1 MSVKKRLIINFLF
14 LATMQGLNLVLP
26 LITIPYLL
34 RVVGPSKYGIINI
47 AQSFIQYFILF
58 TDYGFNLVA
67 TRDISL
73 AKDNR
78 KQLSVIFSSVM
89 FVRIL
94 LLSFSLLI
102 LIFLVLFI
110 PKFGK
115 ESVVYYL
122 TFGMVI
128 GNALFPI
135 WFFQGIDHMKVISI
149 LNIISKAI
157 FTFGIFFF
165 VKGSSDYLN
174 VVILNSFGYLSI
186 GLIGLYL
193 VIFRYKVK
201 LIRPSKEQIVHQLKA
216 GWDIFISN
224 LVTSLYTA
232 SNIFI
237 LSFFANNKIVGYYA
251 SAEKIVKAISSIIAP
266 IIQTVY
272 PFLSRSLQESKEKAI
287 LVINKIFILITVIM
301 GLLSLIVGLFAT
313 QIVDILGSKYTEA
326 VPLIQILAILPLI
339 LGWANV
345 FGILTMIN
353 FDYKRQ
359 LSRIYIFS
367 SILSIVLMAFLIP
380 EFKQYG
386 TAWNTVLTEG
396 CATFLMFLFLSK
408 KKIHI
413 WKWKKNSHRESNI

>member
-1 MSVKKRLIINFLF
+1 MSVKKRFIINFLS

-34 RVVGPSKYGIINI
+34 RVVGPSNYGLINI
-47 AQSFIQYFILF
+47 AQSLIQYFILF
-58 TDYGFNLVA
+58 TDYGFNFVA
-67 TRDISL
+67 TREISL
-73 AKDNR
+73 AKDNQ
-78 KQLSVIFSSVM
+78 KQLSIIFSSVM

-102 LIFLVLFI
+102 LFLLVLFI
-110 PKFGK
+110 PKFEK
-115 ESVVYYL
+115 ESMLYYL

-135 WFFQGIDHMKVISI
+135 WFFQGIEHMKIISI
-149 LNIISKAI
+149 LNIFSKLIS
-157 FTFGIFFF
+157 TLGIFFF

-174 VVILNSFGYLSI
+174 VAILNSLGFLSI
-186 GLIGLYL
+186 GFMGLYL
-193 VIFRYKVK
+193 VLFRYKVRISK
-201 LIRPSKEQIVHQLKA
+201 PTKEQIVHHLKA

-224 LVTSLYTA
+224 LATSLYTVG
-232 SNIFI
+232 NVFI
-237 LSFFANNKIVGYYA
+237 LSFFASNKIVGYYA
-251 SAEKIVKAISSIIAP
+251 SAERIVKAISSIIAP

-272 PFLSRSLQESKEKAI
+272 PYISRTLQESKEKAI
-287 LVINKIFILITVIM
+287 LVINKIFILITVVM
-301 GLLSLIVGLFAT
+301 GLLSLIVGLFAK
-313 QIVDILGSKYTEA
+313 QIVGILGPKYTESI
-326 VPLIQILAILPLI
+326 PLIQILSILPLI

-353 FDYKRQ
+353 FEYKRQ
-359 LSRIYIFS
+359 LSKIYIFS
-367 SILSIVLMAFLIP
+367 SIVSIVLMALLIP

-413 WKWKKNSHRESNI
+413 WKWKKNLHRESNI